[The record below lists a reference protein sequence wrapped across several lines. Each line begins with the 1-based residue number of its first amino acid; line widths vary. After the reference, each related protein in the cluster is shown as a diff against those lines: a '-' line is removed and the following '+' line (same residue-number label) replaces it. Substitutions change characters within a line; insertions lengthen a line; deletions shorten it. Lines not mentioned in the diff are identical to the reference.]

1 MEGHTDPA
9 HAMKQ
14 ATKLRFAGGQNAQ
27 PGLSGWRWAVIGA
40 CTGMLTA
47 FIFGA
52 PARWWTRIVSHLT
65 HEQLQLRA
73 PTGTIWSG
81 SSQLVLTSGPE
92 GVNARSLPG
101 RVQWQWGL
109 DAKGLK
115 LTLHAD
121 CCTPAPLVLHMG
133 WRFGA
138 WTVDMDA
145 QTSRWPLALLTG
157 LGAPWNTLQADGV
170 VQWNSQPLRL
180 SWAQGRMVWR
190 GQTQLQI
197 LNMSSRLSNLRPMG
211 NYELTLSGAQ
221 AGTSTPDLTLK
232 TISGP
237 LRMSGKGQW
246 VGHRMRFTG
255 EASADE
261 GSEAALDNLL
271 NIIGRRDG
279 SRSRISLG

>member
-1 MEGHTDPA
+1 
-9 HAMKQ
+9 MKLR
-14 ATKLRFAGGQNAQ
+14 TNFRFAGNPSAQ
-27 PGLSGWRWAVIGA
+27 PSSRGWRWAVAGA
-40 CTGMLTA
+40 CTGMLIA
-47 FIFGA
+47 FAIGA
-52 PARWWTRIVSHLT
+52 PARWLTGMVSLLT
-65 HEQLQLRA
+65 HEQLQLHA
-73 PTGTIWSG
+73 STGTVWRG
-81 SSQLVLTSGPE
+81 STELVLSSGPKSAD
-92 GVNARSLPG
+92 ARSLPG
-101 RVQWQWGL
+101 RIQWHWGL

-115 LTLHAD
+115 LTLHTD

-170 VQWNSQPLRL
+170 VQWNSQPLSL

-197 LNMSSRLSNLRPMG
+197 LNMSSRLSTLRPMG
-211 NYELTLSGAQ
+211 SYELTLSGAQ

-237 LRMSGKGQW
+237 LRLSGKGQW

-261 GSEAALDNLL
+261 GSQAALDNLL